1 MSDFIAQASILIN
14 QIDPG
19 FVTVFVGL
27 LAIFLTNIGK
37 IFHTNG
43 LRVFLVVCTIL
54 AALWVF
60 AVPYYGILNE
70 VLSFGLKLLQVA
82 CFASG
87 GYRLYNKF
95 FVEKK
100 PEVSIQTNVPG
111 ITVTSEVP
119 GLTTDTK
126 DTTTVGGVSK
136 EEVII
141 SES

>member
-1 MSDFIAQASILIN
+1 MDNFLTQAGILTS

-19 FVTVFVGL
+19 LVTVVVGL

-37 IFHTNG
+37 LFHTNG
-43 LRVFLVVCTIL
+43 LRVFAVVCIIL
-54 AALWVF
+54 SALWVF

-70 VLSFGLKLLQVA
+70 VLNFLLKLLQVA

-95 FVEKK
+95 FVENK
-100 PEVSIQTNVPG
+100 PEVNVPTNVPG

-119 GLTTDTK
+119 GLTSTE
-126 DTTTVGGVSK
+126 VP
-136 EEVII
+136 EEKVVVPV
-141 SES
+141 ET